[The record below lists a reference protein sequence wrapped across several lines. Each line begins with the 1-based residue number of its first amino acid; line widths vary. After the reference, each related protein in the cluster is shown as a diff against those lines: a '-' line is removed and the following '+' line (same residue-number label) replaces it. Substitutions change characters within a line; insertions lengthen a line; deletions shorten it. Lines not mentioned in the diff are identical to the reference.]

1 MMSASRS
8 LLGGIRYRKF
18 VRYQLGPDQPP
29 VVRTE
34 VTAGN
39 SAVGG
44 GFDGGAAFYRDR
56 TITGPLGNEHW
67 SYSKRKRKRRS
78 ATTFLIK
85 IGSQFHAANNS
96 TMLYR
101 RNSTVRLLSGSAM
114 LLNERHE
121 NY

>member
-56 TITGPLGNEHW
+56 TDTGYPLIDGRRRYTKHSSECFLASNGVACFFDSVHVAH
-67 SYSKRKRKRRS
+67 YSN
-78 ATTFLIK
+78 ATDL
-85 IGSQFHAANNS
+85 SQ
-96 TMLYR
+96 
-101 RNSTVRLLSGSAM
+101 AM
-114 LLNERHE
+114 LHVLFDSVAI
-121 NY
+121 